1 MIDIAQKL
9 RQRSAGYKYMGLRC
23 LMTIIEF
30 RQMFIQGLWVGF
42 ESLQQLRFF
51 NEDNLAR
58 VQRKIKRLPTVGELI
73 HAGEEDNNAKVFFIL
88 QSSILFSPKKKSQKF
103 KTN

>member
-73 HAGEEDNNAKVFFIL
+73 HAGEEDNAKVFLIL
-88 QSSILFSPKKKSQKF
+88 QSSIQFSPKKKSQKF
-103 KTN
+103 KAN